1 MKGVIKMGR
10 DEYGHYIN
18 DEEDQTSVNNSPTWI
33 YDEEI

>member
-18 DEEDQTSVNNSPTWI
+18 DEGVEKSK
-33 YDEEI
+33 EIDMKS